1 MGVAIVVITTWA
13 AINTT
18 CIGIVLK
25 VEETKAI
32 WRGVNDTGNGNGDEG
47 NNCAQN
53 DPHSVNVVL
62 VVREGGGFVILF
74 VG

>member
-25 VEETKAI
+25 VEEAKAV
-32 WRGVNDTGNGNGDEG
+32 WCRVNDTGNGNGDEG

-53 DPHSVNVVL
+53 DPHSVVLLKL
-62 VVREGGGFVILF
+62 VVVRVEILLF